1 MPAAQGS
8 RNRPVLRSLEPVN
21 AKRTCEDCGFENAE
35 QGKACPLCG
44 SSEVQFAALAGEKTA
59 VGLPATQ
66 RFDKETLSDPS
77 TSRRAALGQV
87 FGERYEVQALL
98 GSGGMGQV
106 YRVKDLRE
114 GVERALKV
122 LHPSDEP
129 DADNSGRFRREAQ
142 ILSKIQ
148 HPAVPRILD
157 SGLDEGR
164 LFIVTEL
171 VDGTDLKLEIQRR
184 GPWPVAEAVALAAT
198 IADALASAHAL
209 GIVHRDVKPN
219 NIMIAKDGTVRLLDF
234 GLARGRGVDMAT
246 LTKTGVIVGT
256 PAYMSP
262 EQFQALVLDERSD
275 VYSLGVVL
283 FELLT
288 ARLPFS
294 APTPM
299 ALAMKH
305 IMEPAPQARA
315 LRPEL
320 PVWLDRLVQQCLEK
334 EPAKRFVSATALAAE
349 LRKSRSEARLRSRRL
364 ETGDNVLEDEGQSSE
379 WALVL
384 QSPAEKAGW
393 TEGMALRFCERFYRL
408 ERIDGPPERGGRWTY
423 RFADWPSEVVFRRLV
438 DYESDAAQRASKPPP
453 LASRLT
459 RFLSGRKE

>member
-1 MPAAQGS
+1 
-8 RNRPVLRSLEPVN
+8 VN

-44 SSEVQFAALAGEKTA
+44 ASADAKTA
-59 VGLPATQ
+59 VALPATE
-66 RFDKETLSDPS
+66 RFDKETLPDPS
-77 TSRRAALGQV
+77 APRRAALGQV

-114 GVERALKV
+114 GGERALKV

-129 DADNSGRFRREAQ
+129 DADKSGRFRREAQ

-157 SGLDEGR
+157 SGFDDGR

-171 VDGTDLKLEIQRR
+171 VEGSDLKLEIQRR
-184 GPWPVAEAVALAAT
+184 GPWPVAEAVSLAAT
-198 IADALASAHAL
+198 VADALAAAHAL

-219 NIMIAKDGTVRLLDF
+219 NIMIAKDGAVRLLDF

-262 EQFQALVLDERSD
+262 EQFQALALDERSD

-288 ARLPFS
+288 AKLPFM

-305 IMEPAPQARA
+305 IMEPAPSPRA

-320 PVWLDRLVQQCLEK
+320 PVWLDRLVVLCLEK
-334 EPAKRFVSATALAAE
+334 EPARRFATASALAAE
-349 LRKSRSEARLRSRRL
+349 LRKSRSETRLRSRRL
-364 ETGDNVLEDEGQSSE
+364 ATGDHVLEDEGHSSE

-384 QSPAEKAGW
+384 QSPLEKTGW
-393 TEGMALRFCERFYRL
+393 GEGMALRFSERFYRL
-408 ERIDGPPERGGRWTY
+408 DRIDAATERGGRWTY
-423 RFADWPSEVVFRRLV
+423 RFAEWPAEVVFRRLV
-438 DYESDAAQRASKPPP
+438 DYDSDAAARAEQPPS
-453 LASRLT
+453 LGARLN
-459 RFLSGRKE
+459 RLLSGRKE